1 MGKFMFKNGI
11 IFFLFVLF
19 FSNCQ
24 TSRFVNFSENKEIKI
39 AIYNDGEQE
48 FLENFILYK
57 KYDVKMI
64 YNGNF
69 LTIKNINEDILIDIL
84 RVIQFDLDI
93 IADNMANAN
102 TTRTVNGGPYIRKYL
117 KISVEN
123 GIEIIEDTKSPLRYV
138 YDPSHPD
145 AIITGEMK
153 DYVRMPNVDIVL
165 ENVDMIAKSR
175 LYGRIF
181 EYAKNTYKNIIW

>member
-1 MGKFMFKNGI
+1 MLKNGI

-24 TSRFVNFSENKEIKI
+24 TSRFVNFSENKEVKI
-39 AIYNDGEQE
+39 AIYNDSERE
-48 FLENFILYK
+48 YLENLIFYK
-57 KYDVKMI
+57 KYDVEII

-69 LTIKNINEDILIDIL
+69 LIIKNIDEDILIYIL
-84 RVIQFDLDI
+84 RVIRLNIDI
-93 IADNMANAN
+93 IADNMANVN

-117 KISVEN
+117 KISIEN
-123 GIEIIEDTKSPLRYV
+123 GIEIIEDIRSPLRYV

-153 DYVRMPNVDIVL
+153 DYVKMPNVDIVL
-165 ENVDMIAKSR
+165 ENVDMIAKSS
-175 LYGRIF
+175 LYERIF